1 MDIWKKI
8 IWSGN
13 NRCHVSQ
20 EDLCELWV
28 ALYSIFT
35 DAYSKIRFPEEEN
48 KYINLIIRFSQ
59 LKKLMCRV
67 LDQIAF

>member
-1 MDIWKKI
+1 
-8 IWSGN
+8 
-13 NRCHVSQ
+13 VSQ